1 MPPDEETET
10 AESHKKS
17 QAHFL
22 KAQEFQE
29 YKCLYLAEIHPRLM
43 KEDELRKMVE
53 DLSSCG
59 KKTRMDAVALD
70 MERLERSCS
79 TVKNEVQT
87 IESSLE
93 WTNTSSLL
101 NAVEE
106 FKAVL
111 QNTEKLL
118 EQGIREILIGIDRLS

>member
-1 MPPDEETET
+1 
-10 AESHKKS
+10 
-17 QAHFL
+17 
-22 KAQEFQE
+22 
-29 YKCLYLAEIHPRLM
+29 
-43 KEDELRKMVE
+43 
-53 DLSSCG
+53 
-59 KKTRMDAVALD
+59 MDDVALD
-70 MERLERSCS
+70 MERMERSCS

-111 QNTEKLL
+111 QSTEKLL
-118 EQGIREILIGIDRLS
+118 EEGIREILIGIDRLS